1 MRKSLFCAT
10 LALVLSAG
18 GGTALAQRAQR
29 RAPAGGRHATAV
41 HRGSVGHRGAIVSP
55 RRSVTIH
62 SRLAGPVF
70 VARPPVYRSHFYRPY
85 AYRPRYRSSF
95 SVGLYFGSPYRYYYP
110 YTYPTYAYP
119 YYYPYT
125 YPPVSVYPYP
135 YTGSVSVAPV
145 TPQPSTE
152 PDDSADE
159 RIVAPEDTGQDVRGF
174 VAITDAPADATI
186 YVDGNY
192 AGHAA
197 DFTAEQ
203 PLSEPAGV
211 HQLEIRAPGQR
222 TVIVHIDVQPG
233 RVLSYAYPQ

>member
-18 GGTALAQRAQR
+18 GSAVAQR
-29 RAPAGGRHATAV
+29 RAPSGGRHATAV
-41 HRGSVGHRGAIVSP
+41 HRGAVVHRGP
-55 RRSVTIH
+55 RRTVTIH
-62 SRLAGPVF
+62 SRIAGPVF
-70 VARPPVYRSHFYRPY
+70 VARPRIYRPHVFGSY
-85 AYRPRYRSSF
+85 AYRPHFRSAFSF
-95 SVGLYFGSPYRYYYP
+95 GLYFGSPYRYYYP
-110 YTYPTYAYP
+110 YAYTYPAYAYP

-135 YTGSVSVAPV
+135 YSGSVSVAPV
-145 TPQPSTE
+145 MPADTASTA
-152 PDDSADE
+152 PDESADE
-159 RIVAPEDTGQDVRGF
+159 RIVAPQSPEEGVRGF

-192 AGHAA
+192 AGRAA
-197 DFTAEQ
+197 DFTADQ

-211 HQLEIRAPGQR
+211 HQLEIRTPGQR

-233 RVLSYAYPQ
+233 RVLQYSYPQ